1 LKKLFLIF
9 SLLIFCLT
17 AYGQQKYALV
27 IGNGNYITLSKL
39 RNPVNDAEDMAVAL
53 TDLGFNVDKV
63 LNGDLEKIESAVMRL
78 KNRLSTARNSYGFLF
93 FAGHGVQSG
102 GANFLIPVGANIPS
116 ENYLRNRAVSVQTV
130 LDELNDAGNELNVVV
145 LDACRD
151 NPFTWGRSAN
161 RGLTV
166 IGSQPADSIVVYA
179 TSAGSIAQDGVGRNG
194 LFTSHLLNNLRT
206 PGLEVTEIFRRTG
219 QDVSLASDRK
229 QIPAVYVQF
238 FGSAYFDK
246 SASAAPRIEH
256 LPQTLTSLPVAS
268 KPLVIKPI
276 AYSFMNFALGLGS
289 YLQGDVISGALV
301 TGGYAAAIGLI
312 TWELNLNKG
321 DPLSGVPGNIGVA
334 VGAAAI
340 AFGFVKPLFYNE
352 NRRLASVIDNFD
364 IALVSSERNKS
375 AVALRYTYNF

>member
-1 LKKLFLIF
+1 MRKNALVLYILV
-9 SLLIFCLT
+9 FCLT

-27 IGNGNYITLSKL
+27 IGNGNYTSLGRL
-39 RNPVNDAEDMAVAL
+39 RNPVNDAEDMAVVL
-53 TDLGFNVDKV
+53 NDLGFSVDIV
-63 LNGDLEKIESAVMRL
+63 LDGDLEKIENAVMRL
-78 KNRLSTARNSYGFLF
+78 KNRLSAARNSYGFLF

-102 GANFLIPVGANIPS
+102 GANYLIPVGANIPS

-179 TSAGSIAQDGVGRNG
+179 TSAGSIALDGVGRNG

-206 PGLEVTEIFRRTG
+206 PDLEVTEIFRRTG
-219 QDVSLASDRK
+219 QDVSQASDRK

-246 SASAAPRIEH
+246 SASAAPRIERF
-256 LPQTLTSLPVAS
+256 PQTPAPLPVAS

-289 YLQGDVISGALV
+289 YLQGDIVSGAFV
-301 TGGYAAAIGLI
+301 TSGYAAAIGLI
-312 TWELNLNKG
+312 TWEMNLSKG
-321 DPLSGVPGNIGVA
+321 DHLLGVPGNIGVA
-334 VGAAAI
+334 VGAAAA
-340 AFGFVKPLFYNE
+340 AFGFVKPLFYNGS
-352 NRRLASVIDNFD
+352 RRAASIIDNFD
-364 IALVSSERNKS
+364 ITLVSSERNKS
-375 AVALRYTYNF
+375 AVALRYTYYF